1 MLNDFTLERLT
12 TLYDTLEEI
21 EHDPEAELASLL
33 RCIEETTMT
42 KHAIE
47 EQLRSHEFGNPE
59 EEIHFFKKL
68 KPQVDGRLIFY
79 TRLLRIL
86 QQAPV
91 GGLKEKSQYFHDQM
105 PAVQLYYRH
114 NAELHLYYRLGL
126 TYLDPYYFM
135 RATGEHVPDTEALDG
150 MVDRR
155 INARKSVQYACFL
168 GFELLLRHLD
178 DLANGV
184 PPANA
189 PGDDEMLIWTGSQ
202 AGLVELIYGLNEMG
216 VFNYKKL
223 DIKKVADYFSRVFNI
238 KFANIYKTHEDN
250 RLRKKART
258 PFLDELRKSLVNKF
272 DYDDEHAL

>member
-12 TLYDTLEEI
+12 ALYDTLEEI

-33 RCIEETTMT
+33 RCIEETTT
-42 KHAIE
+42 TRYAIE
-47 EQLRSHEFGNPE
+47 EQLRGHEFSSPE

-68 KPQVDGRLIFY
+68 KPQVDGRLIYY

-91 GGLKEKSQYFHDQM
+91 GGLKEKSFYYRDQM
-105 PAVQLYYRH
+105 PTVQQYYRH

-135 RATGEHVPDTEALDG
+135 RATGDIVPDAEALDIV
-150 MVDRR
+150 MDRR

-178 DLANGV
+178 DLAHGV
-184 PPANA
+184 SPATA
-189 PGDDEMLIWTGSQ
+189 PGDDETLTWTGSQ

-223 DIKKVADYFSRVFNI
+223 DIKKVADYFSSVFNI

-250 RLRKKART
+250 RLRKKTRT
-258 PFLDELRKSLVNKF
+258 PFLDELRRSLISKF